1 MKLQQQE
8 EKTDGNQEGSSRRIR
23 PKRPMNYEYAEI
35 GAKYCEL
42 MGYNPQRGIAKRKTL
57 EDMGL
62 KEAADR
68 LGVK

>member
-1 MKLQQQE
+1 
-8 EKTDGNQEGSSRRIR
+8 
-23 PKRPMNYEYAEI
+23 MNYEYAEI